1 MEATVT
7 ELEPTR
13 SGSTSLTDSDF
24 ASTDG
29 DDFALVQLVTS
40 ESIER
45 FAQIMTEAPTEVWRI
60 RLPTTSL
67 TDSDFASA
75 QSPKIGNIKPC
86 LLIECVERFAAFRK
100 LAPRAELLNRLNQPP
115 AYSETTV
122 DYDDLS
128 KQKIFEAVRDLYLRG
143 SPRNRQIA
151 DRLIALHRD
160 ALSEGERI
168 DPESISQFTD
178 FFLRNRDT
186 GVPKITLT
194 PDSTLRVRWLHG
206 AGNFI
211 AIEFTGKALV
221 KVAAEIPREA
231 EPARYFFSESL
242 DKVASVGLAI
252 GASFA

>member
-1 MEATVT
+1 MEATLT

-29 DDFALVQLVTS
+29 DDVALAQLVTS

-45 FAQIMTEAPTEVWRI
+45 VAHMTEAATEVWRI
-60 RLPTTSL
+60 SLPSASL

-75 QSPKIGNIKPC
+75 QSPKIGNIKPS
-86 LLIECVERFAAFRK
+86 
-100 LAPRAELLNRLNQPP
+100 QPP
-115 AYSETTV
+115 AYFETTV
-122 DYDDLS
+122 DYDDVS
-128 KQKIFEAVRDLYLRG
+128 QQKIFDAVKALYLSG
-143 SPRNRQIA
+143 SPRDRQIA

-160 ALSEGERI
+160 ALGEGEQV
-168 DPESISQFTD
+168 DPESILQFAD
-178 FFLRNRDT
+178 FFLGNRNV

-194 PDSTLRVRWLHG
+194 PDGTLRARWLHG

-211 AIEFTGKALV
+211 AVEFTGEALV
-221 KVAAEIPREA
+221 KVVAEIPREV
-231 EPARYFFSESL
+231 ETARYFFSESV
-242 DKVASVGLAI
+242 DKVGSVGRAI

>member
-1 MEATVT
+1 MEATMT

-24 ASTDG
+24 AS
-29 DDFALVQLVTS
+29 
-40 ESIER
+40 
-45 FAQIMTEAPTEVWRI
+45 
-60 RLPTTSL
+60 
-67 TDSDFASA
+67 A
-75 QSPKIGNIKPC
+75 QSPKIGNVKPC

-100 LAPRAELLNRLNQPP
+100 VAPRAELLNRLNQPP
-115 AYSETTV
+115 AYSETTA

-128 KQKIFEAVRDLYLRG
+128 KQKIFDAVRDLYLRG

-160 ALSEGERI
+160 ALSEGERV

-178 FFLRNRDT
+178 FFLSNRDT

-206 AGNFI
+206 GGNFI

-221 KVAAEIPREA
+221 KVAAEIPREE
-231 EPARYFFSESL
+231 EPARYFFSESV
-242 DKVASVGLAI
+242 DKVASVGRAI